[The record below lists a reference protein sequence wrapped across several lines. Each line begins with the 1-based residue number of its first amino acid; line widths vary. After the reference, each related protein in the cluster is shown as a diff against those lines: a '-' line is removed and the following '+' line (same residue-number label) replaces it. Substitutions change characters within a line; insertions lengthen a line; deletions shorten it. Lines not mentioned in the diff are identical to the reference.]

1 MGDRTSFYSG
11 VQTSYFHT
19 LRQKFWL
26 NTLSRIVRLESLGTR
41 DCLGQTIKFTEIC
54 KRLQVPQ
61 WCVPG
66 LSASFSSTPV
76 LSASFSSTP
85 VLSTPAIVCQYFYV
99 GHCSCGRTEIRSEG
113 LA

>member
-1 MGDRTSFYSG
+1 MGDRTTFYSG
-11 VQTSYFHT
+11 VQTNYFHT

-26 NTLSRIVRLESLGTR
+26 NTPISHCQTRKSGYMRLPRT
-41 DCLGQTIKFTEIC
+41 DIKFTEIC
-54 KRLQVPQ
+54 KRLQVSQ

-66 LSASFSSTPV
+66 LST
-76 LSASFSSTP
+76 SFSSTP

-99 GHCSCGRTEIRSEG
+99 SHCSCGGTEIRSEG